1 MESFYYKAQQRLK
14 EIYILFEIVV
24 FTKHMFQLQNFK
36 TKRKYSNNITDWTKL
51 HKDEKE

>member
-1 MESFYYKAQQRLK
+1 
-14 EIYILFEIVV
+14 
-24 FTKHMFQLQNFK
+24 MFQLQNFK